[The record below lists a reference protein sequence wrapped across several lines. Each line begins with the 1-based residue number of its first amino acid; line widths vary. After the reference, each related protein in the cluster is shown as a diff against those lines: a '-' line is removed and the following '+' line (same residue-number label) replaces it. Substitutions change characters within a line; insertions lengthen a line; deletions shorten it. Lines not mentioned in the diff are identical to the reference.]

1 MTQGAVRGDLNGE
14 SRNRMAGGIA
24 GRYFTSAT
32 TCCTNFSPAA
42 GIPWAHLSRCRPQDL
57 IQQQTAG
64 HRGIERV
71 EIVLHGNSYELITK
85 RTLPRGEPA
94 LYTRVCTDQPWSRA
108 VTKLRIPSTKK
119 HSDVSRA
126 RRSALN
132 ERISEKIWPVSSD
145 R

>member
-1 MTQGAVRGDLNGE
+1 MTQGAVRGYLNGE

-24 GRYFTSAT
+24 GCYFTSAT

-94 LYTRVCTDQPWSRA
+94 SLLTYHQHYACA
-108 VTKLRIPSTKK
+108 VM
-119 HSDVSRA
+119 
-126 RRSALN
+126 RSAEQYFACKRTTSQTRREFRPTL
-132 ERISEKIWPVSSD
+132 PPD
-145 R
+145 RALSKC